1 MTEADVETWPLFSR
15 EKVWVQGQTGHKV
28 LPTDELVWVQEFVG
42 SAALTW
48 GTGVGA
54 RKGQITVVP
63 TQINRYKCRRR
74 LDPSRPGSRNRR
86 KRWLSIRHR

>member
-1 MTEADVETWPLFSR
+1 MQKGTLLTKADVETWPLFSR
-15 EKVWVQGQTGHKV
+15 DKVWVQGQTGHKV
-28 LPTDELVWVQEFVG
+28 LPTDKLVWVQEFVG

-63 TQINRYKCRRR
+63 TQINRQEKAG
-74 LDPSRPGSRNRR
+74 P
-86 KRWLSIRHR
+86 